1 MPSSAVF
8 NHYRAH
14 GVRGVPDDRDSQYMA
29 KYPCVS
35 EPPYRIATHD
45 IEYFLSAIVPVRA
58 LSLPQG
64 PGMLSGRRG
73 REGVA
78 QGKLDRVNEKIS
90 SVGTRLN

>member
-1 MPSSAVF
+1 
-8 NHYRAH
+8 
-14 GVRGVPDDRDSQYMA
+14 MA

-35 EPPYRIATHD
+35 ELLFRSTTPDIA
-45 IEYFLSAIVPVRA
+45 YFLSAIAPVRV

-78 QGKLDRVNEKIS
+78 QGKLDRANERVS
-90 SVGTRLN
+90 SVGTGLN